1 MLSDCS
7 LIPAISRSLRVLQI
21 LCGRPEIIMT
31 YGVHSQ
37 NILNM
42 LNNLGPFPKRA
53 NDNNESDFSAMLI
66 IDRDKDFASPL
77 LTPATYSGLLLEI
90 FKSNAGMLEL
100 ELNKNKILQDK
111 LSIFFVPSKKDKDK
125 ASNKNDTKNTKT
137 SVIRLSGVH
146 DEIYAENRYR
156 HFAAASSQIRQQA
169 KAMSMELQKLNNMK
183 LDEMHDYVNR
193 KLPKITEMK
202 TKLLRHLNASEKVI
216 EMLGS
221 NYRRVQALEEDILN
235 NVSRKKILGDIDELL
250 TTDGHKYNTLRMLCL
265 LHVCAGI
272 TSDEL
277 SQFIRNYCN
286 YFGLKYLVVFQNL
299 AQIGLL
305 PVPGEETVNI
315 LSTPLNKKATKL
327 LSNIPLNIPKFQQ
340 TQFQANANRLKLMV
354 STAGAE
360 ELDNVSMASSSSASI
375 STTASTSNTTACPS
389 YVFNRLYIP
398 LVAQLC
404 SFLLKSSNI
413 DDLVTKLSMIE
424 QIQINSQSLKSYGQ
438 SVKQG
443 NAKDLPLK
451 NRNIFVYVVGGITY
465 AEIAACD
472 LISKI
477 TESQVFVASD
487 CILSGSD
494 LIAGAF
500 NGTV

>member
-53 NDNNESDFSAMLI
+53 NDNNDSDFSAMLI

-100 ELNKNKILQDK
+100 ELNKNKILQEK
-111 LSIFFVPSKKDKDK
+111 LSIFSVPSKKDNDK

-146 DEIYAENRYR
+146 DEIYAENRYK

-169 KAMSMELQKLNNMK
+169 KAISMELQKLNNMK

-375 STTASTSNTTACPS
+375 STTASTSNTGACPS

-404 SFLLKSSNI
+404 SFLLKSYNI

-500 NGTV
+500 CGTV